1 MPASWVGPVAAGRMA
16 LAAGDSTAA
25 EVDAVS
31 GLEHA
36 VATTR
41 SVNTVVRQGLRMVL
55 AFVDAA
61 G

>member
-1 MPASWVGPVAAGRMA
+1 MA